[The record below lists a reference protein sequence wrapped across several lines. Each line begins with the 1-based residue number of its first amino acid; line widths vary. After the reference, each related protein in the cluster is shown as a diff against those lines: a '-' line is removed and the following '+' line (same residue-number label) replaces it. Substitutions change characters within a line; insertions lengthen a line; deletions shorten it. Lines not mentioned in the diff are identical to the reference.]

1 MSARD
6 VNLRR
11 VVNSEKPSV
20 RSIGDDLAV
29 QNDSEEVKSL
39 LVSHRYFPPQRGG
52 ISHFMASVASALGPR
67 RVCCLTSVPSD
78 GREATIEDQG
88 IRVYRSPSAFSDVA
102 AVQTIGLGLTLSQI
116 MLRDRPQVIQLAMA
130 YEGFLG
136 LWAERYLRLPFV
148 VYAHGN
154 EILDA
159 MKSDYAKPRLAL
171 QRASRVFANSR
182 FTADL
187 VRDAGVDPGKIDI
200 IRPGCDTDRF
210 CPREPDKAFRD
221 RILGARGASRVLLT
235 VGLECLK
242 GHDMVIRALPRLL
255 KTIPDVTY
263 LIAGAG
269 PSDGLDALAREC
281 GVRDH
286 VVFLGLVPEED
297 LPDIYALSD
306 VFVMPSRQNLAIHSV
321 EGFGLVY
328 LEASASGK
336 PVIGGRSGGVP
347 DAVVDGVTGL
357 LVDPVDPDDIANAL
371 CTLLSRPELSRELGE
386 NGRRRAMSEFR
397 WETVGARVQAHL
409 NEVVLAGGS
418 SARRTELRAGS

>member
-1 MSARD
+1 MAQR
-6 VNLRR
+6 N
-11 VVNSEKPSV
+11 KH
-20 RSIGDDLAV
+20 
-29 QNDSEEVKSL
+29 EEVKSL
-39 LVSHRYFPPQRGG
+39 LISHRYFPPQKGG
-52 ISHFMASVASALGPR
+52 ISHFMGEVASALGPR

-78 GREATIEDQG
+78 GVETKIEAQG
-88 IRVYRSPSAFSDVA
+88 IRVYRSPAAFSDVA
-102 AVQTIGLGLTLSQI
+102 AVQVMGLGMTLPRI

-136 LWAERYLRLPFV
+136 LWTERFLRLPFV
-148 VYAHGN
+148 IYAHGN

-159 MKSDYAKPRLAL
+159 MKGSYVKPRLAL

-187 VRDAGVDPGKIDI
+187 VLQAGVDSAKIVI

-210 CPREPDKAFRD
+210 SPRTPNKAFREK
-221 RILGARGASRVLLT
+221 ILGARRDSRVLLT
-235 VGLECLK
+235 VGLERLK

-255 KTIPDVTY
+255 KTNSDVTY

-269 PSDGLDALAREC
+269 PTDDLDVLAREC

-297 LPDIYALSD
+297 LPDLYAASD
-306 VFVMPSRQNLAIHSV
+306 IFVMPSRQNLAVHSV

-347 DAVVDGVTGL
+347 DAVVDGTTGI
-357 LVDPVDPDDIANAL
+357 LVDPMDPDNIADAIR
-371 CTLLSRPELSRELGE
+371 TLLNSPELSNELGE
-386 NGRRRAMSEFR
+386 NGRRRTVSEFR
-397 WETVGARVQAHL
+397 WETVGARIQAHL
-409 NEVVLAGGS
+409 NEVVQADCM
-418 SARRTELRAGS
+418 SARRTETCAGS

>member
-1 MSARD
+1 MG
-6 VNLRR
+6 
-11 VVNSEKPSV
+11 E
-20 RSIGDDLAV
+20 
-29 QNDSEEVKSL
+29 
-39 LVSHRYFPPQRGG
+39 
-52 ISHFMASVASALGPR
+52 VASALGPR

-78 GREATIEDQG
+78 GVETKIEAQG
-88 IRVYRSPSAFSDVA
+88 IRVYRSPAAFSDVA
-102 AVQTIGLGLTLSQI
+102 AVQVMGLGMTLSRI

-136 LWAERYLRLPFV
+136 LWTERFLRLPFV
-148 VYAHGN
+148 IYAHGN

-159 MKSDYAKPRLAL
+159 MNASYVKPRLAL

-187 VRDAGVDPGKIDI
+187 VLQAGVDSAKIVI

-210 CPREPDKAFRD
+210 SPRTPDKAFREK
-221 RILGARGASRVLLT
+221 ILGARRDSRVLLT
-235 VGLECLK
+235 VGLERLK

-255 KTIPDVTY
+255 KTNSDVTY

-269 PSDGLDALAREC
+269 PIDDLDALACEC

-297 LPDIYALSD
+297 LPGLYAVSDI
-306 VFVMPSRQNLAIHSV
+306 FVMPSRQNLAVHSV

-347 DAVVDGVTGL
+347 DAVVDGTTGI
-357 LVDPVDPDDIANAL
+357 LVDPMDPDNIADTIR
-371 CTLLSRPELSRELGE
+371 TLLSRPELSNELGE
-386 NGRRRAMSEFR
+386 NGRRRTVSEFR
-397 WETVGARVQAHL
+397 WESVGARIQTHL
-409 NEVVLAGGS
+409 NEVVQADCM
-418 SARRTELRAGS
+418 SARRTETCAGS